1 MIYVPGI
8 KSTGLDAPD
17 SVGWEPPAAPAV
29 HLLSPLS
36 EVLLSRLSWNGR
48 TLHRDFTL
56 HSTVFTIFFV
66 FSYCTVLTMV
76 QVLWIINYF

>member
-17 SVGWEPPAAPAV
+17 SVGWDPPAAPAV

-48 TLHRDFTL
+48 TLHRDFTVQFL
-56 HSTVFTIFFV
+56 PFSSFFLILY
-66 FSYCTVLTMV
+66 SSNNGAS
-76 QVLWIINYF
+76 LWIINYF